1 STYPFGANEMSCVK
15 TSLSF
20 VDSVWEVFSPLLKG
34 IPSTIIPE
42 QTVRNPQLLVRTLAV
57 NQITRIVLVPSLLKA
72 ILDVDPDLQD
82 HLPELKLWTS
92 SGEPLSRELAERFHH
107 CLPNCK
113 LLNLYGSSE
122 VSADATC
129 YETRKMESSG
139 SISIGRPIY
148 NTQIYLLDFHQQP
161 VPV

>member
-1 STYPFGANEMSCVK
+1 
-15 TSLSF
+15 
-20 VDSVWEVFSPLLKG
+20 
-34 IPSTIIPE
+34 
-42 QTVRNPQLLVRTLAV
+42 

-129 YETRKMESSG
+129 YETRKMESSV
-139 SISIGRPIY
+139 SISIGRSIY

-161 VPV
+161 VPVGISGEICVGGAGLARGYLNRPELTAERFIPNAFSDERRSRLYRTGDL